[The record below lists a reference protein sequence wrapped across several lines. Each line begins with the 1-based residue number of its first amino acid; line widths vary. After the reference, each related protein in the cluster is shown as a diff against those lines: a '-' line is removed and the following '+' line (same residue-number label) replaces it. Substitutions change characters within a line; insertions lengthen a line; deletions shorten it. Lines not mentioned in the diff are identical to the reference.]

1 MSVFSSRLRSAGD
14 AASAAGIVAVRV
26 AGEREQAV
34 ELSEQ
39 EAQLVAALG
48 ALVFAG
54 VRRELEGRLVECAAQ
69 LEQPHPVQTAEDRL
83 DLTFPA
89 HDLHLRHGDEHVLT
103 PRSCRRP
110 GG

>member
-14 AASAAGIVAVRV
+14 AASATGIGRGRV

-39 EAQLVAALG
+39 QAQLVAALG
-48 ALVFAG
+48 ALVLAG
-54 VRRELEGRLVECAAQ
+54 VRRELERRLVEGADE
-69 LEQPHPVQTAEDRL
+69 LEQPHPVQTAQDRL
-83 DLTFPA
+83 DVTFPA
-89 HDLHLRHGDEHVLT
+89 DDLHLRHGDEHVLT

-110 GG
+110 AG